1 MAAVMFGLAG
11 SAIADGEGRASNEGW
26 LITVRAG
33 LVDSQVR
40 AHPTIAVRDDVGDEG
55 RNALP

>member
-1 MAAVMFGLAG
+1 MSEECGLRIRRAVRSHLNWA
-11 SAIADGEGRASNEGW
+11 
-26 LITVRAG
+26 TVRAG